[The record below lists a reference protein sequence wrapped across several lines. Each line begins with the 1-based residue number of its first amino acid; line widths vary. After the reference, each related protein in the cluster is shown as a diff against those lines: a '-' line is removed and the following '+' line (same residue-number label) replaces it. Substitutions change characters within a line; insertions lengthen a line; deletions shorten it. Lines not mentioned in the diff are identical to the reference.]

1 MGGGLLNLISKG
13 SEDIILTGNPDI
25 SFFKHVYK
33 KYSNYGSQYFRI
45 DYTGLRSLSYKNDT
59 VIEIGP
65 GKGALTFPLINHLE
79 KIHVIEI
86 DRDLISLLQKKNN
99 KKISIHE
106 SDALVFNFDQF
117 KQNIRIV
124 GNLPYN
130 ISSPLLFHLLNYRDN
145 IIDMTF
151 MLQKE
156 VVDRIVATPGNKV
169 FGRISVIMQAFF
181 DTELMF
187 VVPKE
192 SFNPQPKIESAILYL
207 KTKSKPLVKNSKPLE
222 EIVKIAFSQ
231 RRKTLKNCLKSVLDQ
246 SQTDIDLSQ
255 RAEML
260 SVENFVTLMNDYE
273 KQN

>member
-1 MGGGLLNLISKG
+1 MAHKARKRFGQNFLVDQQVINQIVSTIAPKRMD
-13 SEDIILTGNPDI
+13 SI
-25 SFFKHVYK
+25 
-33 KYSNYGSQYFRI
+33 
-45 DYTGLRSLSYKNDT
+45 
-59 VIEIGP
+59 IEIGP
-65 GKGALTFPLINHLE
+65 GKGALTFPLIDHLDH
-79 KIHVIEI
+79 IHVIEI
-86 DRDLISLLQKKNN
+86 DRDLISLLQKKSN
-99 KKISIHE
+99 KKITIHE
-106 SDALVFNFDQF
+106 SDALAFNFDQF
-117 KQNIRIV
+117 TKNIRIV

-130 ISSPLLFHLLNYRDN
+130 ISSPLLFHLLNYRDS

-156 VVDRIVATPGNKV
+156 VVDRIVAAPGSKV
-169 FGRISVIMQAFF
+169 YGRTSVIMQAFF

-192 SFNPQPKIESAILYL
+192 SFDPQPKIESAILYL
-207 KTKSKPLVKNSKPLE
+207 KTKSEPLVQNLRPLE

-231 RRKTLKNCLKSVLDQ
+231 RRKTLKNCLKSVLNQ

>member
-1 MGGGLLNLISKG
+1 MAHKARKRFGQNFLVDQQVINQIVSTIAPKRMD
-13 SEDIILTGNPDI
+13 SI
-25 SFFKHVYK
+25 
-33 KYSNYGSQYFRI
+33 
-45 DYTGLRSLSYKNDT
+45 
-59 VIEIGP
+59 IEIGP
-65 GKGALTFPLINHLE
+65 GKGALTFPLIDHLDH
-79 KIHVIEI
+79 IHVIEI
-86 DRDLISLLQKKNN
+86 DRDLISLLQKKSN
-99 KKISIHE
+99 KKITIHE

-117 KQNIRIV
+117 TKNIRIV

-130 ISSPLLFHLLNYRDN
+130 ISSPLLFHLLNYRDS

-156 VVDRIVATPGNKV
+156 VVDRIVAAPGSKV
-169 FGRISVIMQAFF
+169 YGRTSVIMQAFF

-192 SFNPQPKIESAILYL
+192 SFDPQPKIESAILYL
-207 KTKSKPLVKNSKPLE
+207 KTKSGPLVQNLRPLE

-231 RRKTLKNCLKSVLDQ
+231 RRKTLKNCLKSVLNQ

>member
-1 MGGGLLNLISKG
+1 MAHKARKRFGQNFLVDQQVINQIVSTIAPKRMD
-13 SEDIILTGNPDI
+13 SI
-25 SFFKHVYK
+25 
-33 KYSNYGSQYFRI
+33 
-45 DYTGLRSLSYKNDT
+45 
-59 VIEIGP
+59 IEIGP
-65 GKGALTFPLINHLE
+65 GKGALTFPLIDHLDH
-79 KIHVIEI
+79 IHVIEI
-86 DRDLISLLQKKNN
+86 DRDLISLLQKKSN
-99 KKISIHE
+99 KKITIHE
-106 SDALVFNFDQF
+106 SDALVFNFYQF
-117 KQNIRIV
+117 TKNIRIV

-130 ISSPLLFHLLNYRDN
+130 ISSPLLFHLLNYRDS

-156 VVDRIVATPGNKV
+156 VVDRIVAAPGSKV
-169 FGRISVIMQAFF
+169 YGRTSVIMQAFF

-192 SFNPQPKIESAILYL
+192 SFDPQPKIESAILYL
-207 KTKSKPLVKNSKPLE
+207 KTKSEPLVQNLRPLE

-231 RRKTLKNCLKSVLDQ
+231 RRKTLKNCLKSVLNQ

>member
-1 MGGGLLNLISKG
+1 MAHKPRKRFGQNFLVDEQVINQIVSTV
-13 SEDIILTGNPDI
+13 SPE
-25 SFFKHVYK
+25 
-33 KYSNYGSQYFRI
+33 
-45 DYTGLRSLSYKNDT
+45 KNDT

-65 GKGALTFPLINHLE
+65 GKGALTFPLIIHLK

-207 KTKSKPLVKNSKPLE
+207 KTKSKPLVQNSKPLE
-222 EIVKIAFSQ
+222 EVVKIAFSQ
-231 RRKTLKNCLKSVLDQ
+231 RRKTLKNCLKSVLNQ

>member
-1 MGGGLLNLISKG
+1 MVHKPRKRFGQNFLVDEQVINQIVSTVSPK
-13 SEDIILTGNPDI
+13 
-25 SFFKHVYK
+25 
-33 KYSNYGSQYFRI
+33 
-45 DYTGLRSLSYKNDT
+45 KNDT
-59 VIEIGP
+59 IIEIGP
-65 GKGALTFPLINHLE
+65 GKGALTFPLINHLK

-86 DRDLISLLQKKNN
+86 DRDLISLLQKRNN

-130 ISSPLLFHLLNYRDN
+130 ISSPLLFHLLNYREN

-156 VVDRIVATPGNKV
+156 VVDRIVAPPGSKV
-169 FGRISVIMQAFF
+169 YGRISVIMQAFF

-207 KTKSKPLVKNSKPLE
+207 KTKSKPLVQNSKPLE

-260 SVENFVTLMNDYE
+260 SFENYVTLMNDYE

>member
-1 MGGGLLNLISKG
+1 MAHKARKRFGQNFLVDQQVINQIVSTIAPKRMD
-13 SEDIILTGNPDI
+13 SI
-25 SFFKHVYK
+25 
-33 KYSNYGSQYFRI
+33 
-45 DYTGLRSLSYKNDT
+45 
-59 VIEIGP
+59 IEIGP
-65 GKGALTFPLINHLE
+65 GKGALTFPLIDHLDH
-79 KIHVIEI
+79 IHVIEI
-86 DRDLISLLQKKNN
+86 DRDLISLLQKKSN
-99 KKISIHE
+99 KKITIHE

-117 KQNIRIV
+117 TKNIRIV

-130 ISSPLLFHLLNYRDN
+130 ISSPLLFHLLNYRDS

-156 VVDRIVATPGNKV
+156 VVDRIVAAPGSKV
-169 FGRISVIMQAFF
+169 YGRTSVIMQAFF

-192 SFNPQPKIESAILYL
+192 SFDPQPKIESAILYL
-207 KTKSKPLVKNSKPLE
+207 KTKSEPLVQNLRPLE

-231 RRKTLKNCLKSVLDQ
+231 RRKTLKNCLKSVLNQ

-260 SVENFVTLMNDYE
+260 SVENFVTLMIDYE